1 MTDNSNCRPSGELT
15 EYRLAS
21 IEETLASIN
30 ETLRTLTSLEAK
42 HVETRSALE
51 RSFSELGR
59 HDERLRA
66 IELELPT
73 LKLIRGWVIAGVLSC
88 VSMLGITVF
97 KVATIAAQ

>member
-1 MTDNSNCRPSGELT
+1 MTEQCKTNNSSLT

-42 HVETRSALE
+42 HMETRGALE
-51 RSFSELGR
+51 RAFTEIGR
-59 HDERLRA
+59 HEERLRS

-73 LKLIRGWVIAGVLSC
+73 LKLIRGWVIAGVVSC
-88 VSMLGITVF
+88 TSLLGITVF
-97 KVATIAAQ
+97 KFVTLSAS

>member
-1 MTDNSNCRPSGELT
+1 MSESNNNLT

-42 HVETRSALE
+42 HMETRSALE
-51 RSFSELGR
+51 RAFNEIAK
-59 HDERLRA
+59 HEDRLRS

-73 LKLIRGWVIAGVLSC
+73 LKLIRGWVIAGVISC
-88 VSMLGITVF
+88 VSMLGITLL
-97 KVATIAAQ
+97 KLATVST

>member
-1 MTDNSNCRPSGELT
+1 MTENFKTNNSLT

-42 HVETRSALE
+42 HMETRSALE
-51 RSFSELGR
+51 RAFTEIGR
-59 HDERLRA
+59 HEDRLRA

-88 VSMLGITVF
+88 ASMLGVTIF
-97 KVATIAAQ
+97 KIATMSAS

>member
-1 MTDNSNCRPSGELT
+1 MTEPINKSLT

-42 HVETRSALE
+42 HMETRSALE
-51 RSFSELGR
+51 RAFTQLAKQ
-59 HDERLRA
+59 DERLRA

-73 LKLIRGWVIAGVLSC
+73 LKLIRGWVIAGVISC
-88 VSMLGITVF
+88 VSMLGVTVF
-97 KVATIAAQ
+97 KIATLSAS

>member
-1 MTDNSNCRPSGELT
+1 MTEQCKTNNNSLT

-42 HVETRSALE
+42 HMETRSALE
-51 RSFSELGR
+51 RAFTEIGR
-59 HDERLRA
+59 HEERLRS

-73 LKLIRGWVIAGVLSC
+73 LKLIRGWVIAGVVSC
-88 VSMLGITVF
+88 TSLLGITVF
-97 KVATIAAQ
+97 KFVTLSAS